1 MEDRPAKCAGPA
13 ALVRRRTSRAVPG
26 RPENAVDWTPTGV
39 FGRTVRMGVFGV
51 VSALLTLGAH
61 RMAGGAP
68 PPVWSVFT
76 AMSAFVIVG
85 WFASRRERSGVQLG
99 ALVGGSQLAA
109 HGWFVLPAVLAL
121 FRARSGAPSDSALV
135 AALFCH
141 HGAVAVSPAD
151 LAAATRGL
159 DLSSLRTSV
168 VGSAAAAAA
177 HAGTG
182 GMVAQLALMMAAH
195 LGAALVVA
203 WWLRVGERRAWSV
216 VRRLVRECTL
226 RYSFPVPPAA
236 ALVVVDRGLV
246 LIPRRWSGV
255 LSGRGPPAF
264 GLALSR

>member
-1 MEDRPAKCAGPA
+1 
-13 ALVRRRTSRAVPG
+13 
-26 RPENAVDWTPTGV
+26 DWTPTGV

-159 DLSSLRTSV
+159 DLSSLRTSAV
-168 VGSAAAAAA
+168 ASAAAA

-182 GMVAQLALMMAAH
+182 GMVGQLALMMAAH

-216 VRRLVRECTL
+216 VRRLVRACTL
-226 RYSFPVPPAA
+226 RYSFPVPHAA
-236 ALVVVDRGLV
+236 ALVVVAGRLV
-246 LIPRRWSGV
+246 LTPRRWSGV
-255 LSGRGPPAF
+255 LSGRGPPVL